1 VPLDRGVYN
10 SFSETFENDNAD
22 MMYGQSSEI
31 DCAVGDA
38 SKLAQ
43 QEDCYAALATG
54 MMHPVVGLLQGRRGG
69 QWWASVGSRSIQTVR
84 QMLTWL
90 QYVHTCAFQI
100 EYEQDWTEDCLVGL
114 TEVLKAASGIL
125 NTCKAQ
131 DNGGVGGSRKIRNDG
146 KCNAT
151 LRLANT
157 EGREPPQDMS
167 PLVPKH

>member
-1 VPLDRGVYN
+1 MPDVPLDRGVYN

-31 DCAVGDA
+31 DCSVGDA

-54 MMHPVVGLLQGRRGG
+54 MMHPVVGLLQGRKGG
-69 QWWASVGSRSIQTVR
+69 QWWASVNFTLDSDASPDAD
-84 QMLTWL
+84 LT
-90 QYVHTCAFQI
+90 A
-100 EYEQDWTEDCLVGL
+100 YEQDWTEDCLVGL
-114 TEVLKAASGIL
+114 TEALKAASGIL

-167 PLVPKH
+167 PLVPRH